1 MSLSDVTS
9 VFSRYFVVGFF
20 LPAFFSLVALWISSS
35 AGFVP
40 NTLQRH
46 SETSQVAILGGG
58 ALVVG
63 LALSGLRYFTIRL
76 FEGYPIAH
84 AKSWPVLGRLYAGL
98 TARQVRTYN
107 RLLAIRDDPQKGNEE
122 QSEAA
127 WRVERFFPQDENKL
141 LPTRLGNAIRAF
153 EQHSNVRWGL
163 DGVTIWPRINA
174 LLTADERELHVDAET
189 DLYVFINGALGAF
202 IVGICLI
209 VDKAVFVPQPAWEWW
224 LYVIPFVVGYLIY
237 RAAVSSAALWGDT
250 VRASIDLHR
259 LDLYEKLGVRA
270 PMSFS
275 DERNLALEIN
285 PALLYGEPLPRDELW
300 RQDNSASADDAGS
313 NTGLVDCL
321 KKLVERRLNE

>member
-1 MSLSDVTS
+1 MALGDITS

-20 LPAFFSLVALWISSS
+20 LPAYFSLVALWISSS

-46 SETSQVAILGGG
+46 SETSQIAILGGG

-76 FEGYPIAH
+76 FEGYPLGH
-84 AKSWPVLGRLYAGL
+84 TKSWPVLGRLYARL
-98 TARQVRTYN
+98 TALQARTYN
-107 RLLAIRDDPQKGNEE
+107 RLIAIRDDPQKSNEE
-122 QSEAA
+122 QSDAA
-127 WRVERFFPQDENKL
+127 WRAERFFPQDEHDL
-141 LPTRLGNAIRAF
+141 LPTRMGNTIRAF

-163 DGVTIWPRINA
+163 DGVTVWPRINA
-174 LLTADERELHVDAET
+174 LLTADERELRVDAET

-202 IVGICLI
+202 VVGICLI
-209 VDKAVFVPQPAWEWW
+209 VDKAVFVPQPTWEWS

-259 LDLYEKLGVRA
+259 LELYEKLGVRA
-270 PMSFS
+270 PTSFS
-275 DERNLALEIN
+275 DERSLALEIN
-285 PALLYGEPLPRDELW
+285 PALLYGEPLPADELW
-300 RQDNSASADDAGS
+300 RRDKAAADDGAGNDS
-313 NTGLVDCL
+313 GLIECL
-321 KKLVERRLNE
+321 KSWWKGG